1 MNLFTEDERVR
12 IAEHIAEVEART
24 AGEIVPYVVMQS
36 DAYPIARWRGAAV
49 AILIGLA
56 VLGVLSV
63 TSVLSVT
70 GVPADIDL
78 WHGRMLLPV
87 LLGLGATGAVVGG
100 TFPPLVRTLT
110 GADTLHQAA
119 HRRAM
124 QAFVDEEVFATR
136 DRTGILMFVSLLE
149 HRIEVIADV
158 GISAQVDPATWSSIA
173 EAIRDGMAAG
183 SLADG
188 LVNGLKRCQSILGNA
203 GIERR
208 DDDTDELPNT
218 IREKQS

>member
-1 MNLFTEDERVR
+1 MNLFSDAERER
-12 IAEHIAEVEART
+12 ITEHIAEVEAHT
-24 AGEIVPYVVMQS
+24 AGEVVPYVVMQS
-36 DAYPIARWRGAAV
+36 DAYPAVRWRGAAI
-49 AILIGLA
+49 AIGLA
-56 VLGVLSV
+56 LAVGS
-63 TSVLSVT
+63 
-70 GVPADIDL
+70 
-78 WHGRMLLPV
+78 LLPV
-87 LLGLGATGAVVGG
+87 AGVPSAAGVGSVVAESRILVPILFSVGVIGALIAGAV
-100 TFPPLVRTLT
+100 PLLVRTLA
-110 GADTLHQAA
+110 GAEALDRAA

-158 GISAQVDPATWSSIA
+158 GISEPVDPATWSQIA
-173 EAIRDGMAAG
+173 ESIRDGMAAG

-188 LVNGLKRCQSILGNA
+188 LVDGLIRCQSILEEA

-208 DDDTDELPNT
+208 ADDTDELPNT

>member
-1 MNLFTEDERVR
+1 MNLFSEDERER
-12 IAEHIAEVEART
+12 IAEHIADVEAHT
-24 AGEIVPYVVMQS
+24 AGEVVPYVVMQS
-36 DAYPIARWRGAAV
+36 DAYPAVRWHGAAI
-49 AILIGLA
+49 AIGLTLVVA
-56 VLGVLSV
+56 SLVSV
-63 TSVLSVT
+63 VGAGSVVAES
-70 GVPADIDL
+70 
-78 WHGRMLLPV
+78 RMLVPILFGV
-87 LLGLGATGAVVGG
+87 GAIGALIAGAI
-100 TFPPLVRTLT
+100 PALMRTLA
-110 GADTLHQAA
+110 GADTLDRAA

-188 LVNGLKRCQSILGNA
+188 LVNGLKRCQSILDNA

-208 DDDTDELPNT
+208 DDDTDELPNA

>member
-1 MNLFTEDERVR
+1 MNLFTDAERER

-24 AGEIVPYVVMQS
+24 AGEVVPYVVMQS
-36 DAYPIARWRGAAV
+36 DAYPAVRWRGAAI
-49 AILIGLA
+49 AIGLVIVA
-56 VLGVLSV
+56 A
-63 TSVLSVT
+63 SVLSVT
-70 GVPADIDL
+70 GASDVVAESRILVPIL
-78 WHGRMLLPV
+78 FGV
-87 LLGLGATGAVVGG
+87 GVIGALIAGAV
-100 TFPPLVRTLT
+100 PPLMRTLT
-110 GADTLHQAA
+110 GADTLDQSA

-124 QAFVDEEVFATR
+124 QAFLDEEVFATR

-158 GISAQVDPATWSSIA
+158 GISEQVDPAAWSQIA
-173 EAIRDGMAAG
+173 ESIRDGMSAG

-188 LVNGLKRCQSILGNA
+188 LVDGLKRCRSILEDA

-208 DDDTDELPNT
+208 ADDTDELPNT